1 MRSLQQLIADG
12 YSLARRRTLM
22 LPMMKPAR
30 RPMVQSAQTI
40 ATLVAAGTALLF
52 LPAALAQDFEHDK
65 WLATWGAGAQSAAE
79 ALVGPPPAPLQFDNQ
94 TIRMIARISKG
105 ADRVRVRLDNTFGTD
120 ALAIGSAHVALH
132 GTGPGIIRATDSV
145 LTFGGSSTITIP
157 SGAPALSDPVD
168 LEIPDLGEVAVSI
181 YLPDPTAGESV
192 HSVGR
197 QTAYIS
203 QAGDFT
209 GALTIPAPTTTEMR
223 FFLSGIEV
231 QAGDRAR
238 SIVTLGDSLTDGMN
252 STLDANKRWPDRL
265 AERLLVRRRPHLL
278 SVVNEGISG
287 NRVLHE
293 VFGPDALAR
302 FDRDVIAQSRV
313 AFVTLLLGTDDIG
326 LSALVPSQA
335 VTPDQIIQGYR
346 QLIERAHVRRIK
358 ILGATLTPLE
368 GARLYTPGIEANR
381 QALNA
386 FIRTSGEFDD
396 VLDFDF
402 VTRDPTHPT
411 RLLPSYDSGDHIHP
425 NYAGYKA
432 MADSIDLRFFEE
444 R

>member
-1 MRSLQQLIADG
+1 VETECASASTILLGLTRSLSG
-12 YSLARRRTLM
+12 PRT
-22 LPMMKPAR
+22 
-30 RPMVQSAQTI
+30 SHC
-40 ATLVAAGTALLF
+40 TALGRALSGQRTAF
-52 LPAALAQDFEHDK
+52 LL
-65 WLATWGAGAQSAAE
+65 
-79 ALVGPPPAPLQFDNQ
+79 
-94 TIRMIARISKG
+94 
-105 ADRVRVRLDNTFGTD
+105 
-120 ALAIGSAHVALH
+120 
-132 GTGPGIIRATDSV
+132 
-145 LTFGGSSTITIP
+145 FGGSPTIAIP
-157 SGAPALSDPVD
+157 PGAPALSDPVD
-168 LEIPDLGEVAVSI
+168 LEVPDLAEVAVSI
-181 YLPDPTAGESV
+181 YLPDPTAGQTV

-209 GALTIPAPTTTEMR
+209 GAPTIPAPTTTEMR

-231 QAGDRAR
+231 QADDRAK

-265 AERLLVRRRPHLL
+265 AERLLDRRRPHLL

-287 NRVLHE
+287 NRVLHD

-302 FDRDVIAQSRV
+302 FDRDVIAQSGI
-313 AFVTLLLGTDDIG
+313 AFVTLLQGTDDIG
-326 LSALVPSQA
+326 LSAIVPSQV

-346 QLIERAHVRRIK
+346 QLIERAHVKHVRIF
-358 ILGATLTPLE
+358 GATLTPLE
-368 GARLYTPGIEANR
+368 GARLYTPAIEANR

-425 NYAGYKA
+425 NDAGYKA
-432 MADSIDLRFFEE
+432 MADSIDLSVFEE

>member
-1 MRSLQQLIADG
+1 MFSIMK
-12 YSLARRRTLM
+12 LATRHIPHSGR
-22 LPMMKPAR
+22 
-30 RPMVQSAQTI
+30 TI
-40 ATLVAAGTALLF
+40 ARLAMASTVLLV
-52 LPAALAQDFEHDK
+52 LPAALATGSEEHK
-65 WLATWGAGAQSAAE
+65 WLATWGAGSQSAAE
-79 ALVGPPPAPLQFDNQ
+79 ALIGPPPAPAQFENQ

-105 ADRVRVRLDNTFGTD
+105 GDRVRVRLDNTFGID
-120 ALAIGSAHVALH
+120 ALAIGSAHIALH
-132 GTGPGIIRATDSV
+132 GTGPEIVWATDSV
-145 LTFGGSSTITIP
+145 LTFGGSPTIAIP
-157 SGAPALSDPVD
+157 PGAPALSDPVD
-168 LEIPDLGEVAVSI
+168 LEVPDLAEVAVSI
-181 YLPDPTAGESV
+181 YLPDPTAGQTV

-209 GALTIPAPTTTEMR
+209 GAPTIPAPTTTEMR

-231 QAGDRAR
+231 QADDRAK

-265 AERLLVRRRPHLL
+265 AERLLDRRRPHLL

-287 NRVLHE
+287 NRVLHD

-302 FDRDVIAQSRV
+302 FDRDVIAQSGV
-313 AFVTLLLGTDDIG
+313 AFVTLLQGTDDIG
-326 LSALVPSQA
+326 LSAIVPSQV

-346 QLIERAHVRRIK
+346 QLIERAHVKHVRIF
-358 ILGATLTPLE
+358 GATLTPLE
-368 GARLYTPGIEANR
+368 GARLYTPAIEANR

-425 NYAGYKA
+425 NDAGYKA
-432 MADSIDLRFFEE
+432 MADSIDLSVFEE

>member
-1 MRSLQQLIADG
+1 MFSIMK
-12 YSLARRRTLM
+12 LATRHIPHSGR
-22 LPMMKPAR
+22 
-30 RPMVQSAQTI
+30 TI
-40 ATLVAAGTALLF
+40 ARLAMASTVLLV
-52 LPAALAQDFEHDK
+52 LPAALATGSEEHK
-65 WLATWGAGAQSAAE
+65 WLATWGAGSQSAAE
-79 ALVGPPPAPLQFDNQ
+79 ALIGPPPAPVQFENQ

-105 ADRVRVRLDNTFGTD
+105 GDRVRVRLDNTFGTD
-120 ALAIGSAHVALH
+120 ALAIGSAHIALH
-132 GTGPGIIRATDSV
+132 GTGPGIVWATDSV
-145 LTFGGSSTITIP
+145 LTFGGSPTIAIP
-157 SGAPALSDPVD
+157 PGAPALSDPVD
-168 LEIPDLGEVAVSI
+168 LEVPDLAEVAVSI
-181 YLPDPTAGESV
+181 YLPDPTAGQTV

-209 GALTIPAPTTTEMR
+209 GAPTIPAPTTTEMR

-231 QAGDRAR
+231 QADDRAK

-265 AERLLVRRRPHLL
+265 AERLLDRRRPHLL

-287 NRVLHE
+287 NRVLHD

-302 FDRDVIAQSRV
+302 FDRDVIAQSGV
-313 AFVTLLLGTDDIG
+313 AFVTLLQGTDDIG
-326 LSALVPSQA
+326 LSAIVPSQV

-346 QLIERAHVRRIK
+346 QLIERAHVKHVRIF
-358 ILGATLTPLE
+358 GATLTPLE
-368 GARLYTPGIEANR
+368 GARLYTPAIEANR

-425 NYAGYKA
+425 NDAGYKA
-432 MADSIDLRFFEE
+432 MADSIDLSVFEE

>member
-1 MRSLQQLIADG
+1 MASTVL
-12 YSLARRRTLM
+12 
-22 LPMMKPAR
+22 
-30 RPMVQSAQTI
+30 
-40 ATLVAAGTALLF
+40 LV
-52 LPAALAQDFEHDK
+52 LPAALATGSEEHK
-65 WLATWGAGAQSAAE
+65 WLATWGAGSQSAAE
-79 ALVGPPPAPLQFDNQ
+79 ALIGPPPAPVQFENQ

-105 ADRVRVRLDNTFGTD
+105 GDRVRVRLDNTFGTD
-120 ALAIGSAHVALH
+120 VLAIGSAHIALH
-132 GTGPGIIRATDSV
+132 GTGPGIVRATDSV
-145 LTFGGSSTITIP
+145 LTFGGSPTIAIP
-157 SGAPALSDPVD
+157 PGAPALSDPVD
-168 LEIPDLGEVAVSI
+168 LEVPDLAEVAVSI
-181 YLPDPTAGESV
+181 YLPDPTAGQTV

-209 GALTIPAPTTTEMR
+209 GAPTIPAPTTTEMR

-231 QAGDRAR
+231 QADDRAK

-265 AERLLVRRRPHLL
+265 AERLLDRRRPHLL

-287 NRVLHE
+287 NRVLHD

-302 FDRDVIAQSRV
+302 FDRDVIAQSGI
-313 AFVTLLLGTDDIG
+313 AFVTLLQGTDDIG
-326 LSALVPSQA
+326 LSAIVPSQV

-346 QLIERAHVRRIK
+346 QLIERAHVKHVRIF
-358 ILGATLTPLE
+358 GATLTPLE
-368 GARLYTPGIEANR
+368 GARLYTPAIEANR

-425 NYAGYKA
+425 NDAGYKA
-432 MADSIDLRFFEE
+432 MADSIDLSVFEE